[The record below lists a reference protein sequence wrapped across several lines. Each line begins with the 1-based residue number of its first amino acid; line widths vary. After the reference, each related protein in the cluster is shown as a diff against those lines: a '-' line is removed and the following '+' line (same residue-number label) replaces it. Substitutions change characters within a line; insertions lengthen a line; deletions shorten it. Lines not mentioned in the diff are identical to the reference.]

1 MKPDFHNPH
10 FGRLVAQY
18 SRIDIN
24 ETTLHKGPV
33 TLRGT
38 VEIPE
43 IFLDEHRVLHSGILT
58 TLADIIGGF
67 TCGLAALPL
76 WIVSTDLNISR
87 FRFAIKGPL
96 ELTTQ
101 ILRVGK
107 SSAVAGVTLTDN
119 GSDDTVVANAV
130 VSSALLAP
138 PDGMP
143 ERERPFRFAA
153 SDPESLPDLRV
164 LEFFRVT
171 VVAHNT
177 VSIDINDDL
186 RNPWGIVHGGTI
198 ATLVAATSEHFGL
211 SLPSSTAGESSTET
225 PFYAQDT
232 VLRFLRPGR
241 VGPLI
246 GVARLVGERIDGA
259 CVEVTIRDSGSDDRV
274 VAEAV
279 VTLRRFREADP
290 LRSQA

>member
-1 MKPDFHNPH
+1 
-10 FGRLVAQY
+10 
-18 SRIDIN
+18 
-24 ETTLHKGPV
+24 
-33 TLRGT
+33 
-38 VEIPE
+38 
-43 IFLDEHRVLHSGILT
+43 
-58 TLADIIGGF
+58 F

-76 WIVSTDLNISR
+76 WIVSTDLNVSR
-87 FRFAIKGPL
+87 FQFAIRGPL
-96 ELTTQ
+96 ELNTQ

-107 SSAVAGVTLTDN
+107 SSAVAGVTLTDT
-119 GSDDTVVANAV
+119 GSDNSLVANAV

-143 ERERPFRFAA
+143 ERARPFRFAA

-171 VVAHNT
+171 VVAHDT

-198 ATLVAATSEHFGL
+198 ATLVAATAEHFGL
-211 SLPSSTAGESSTET
+211 SLPSSTGGGSSAET

-246 GVARLVGERIDGA
+246 GVARLIGERLDGT

-279 VTLRRFREADP
+279 VTLRRSLESDP

>member
-18 SRIDIN
+18 SRIDIL
-24 ETTLHKGPV
+24 ETTLPEGPV

-76 WIVSTDLNISR
+76 WIVSTDLNVSR
-87 FRFAIKGPL
+87 FQFAIKGPI
-96 ELTTQ
+96 ELNTQ

-107 SSAVAGVTLTDN
+107 SSAVAGVTLTDT
-119 GSDDTVVANAV
+119 GSDNALIANAV

-143 ERERPFRFAA
+143 ERGRPFRFAA

-164 LEFFRVT
+164 LEFFRIT
-171 VVAHNT
+171 VEAHDT

-198 ATLVAATSEHFGL
+198 ATLVAATAEHFGL
-211 SLPSSTAGESSTET
+211 SLPSSTAGESSAET

-274 VAEAV
+274 AAEAV
-279 VTLRRFREADP
+279 VTLRRFRGSDP